1 MSLLLI
7 SGDQINTTITNTF
20 SPNLMSKMDR
30 YTVKDYKTLIRTGRV
45 QCKTEV
51 KRPKTQRERKSWLP
65 EVELG

>member
-51 KRPKTQRERKSWLP
+51 KRPETQRERKSWLP

>member
-30 YTVKDYKTLIRTGRV
+30 YTVKDCKTLIRTGQV